1 MSAASPE
8 AKPLSDWLKSA
19 LEDLAKEADQS
30 YRRLA
35 ELTRQ
40 HRAWHEALAREG
52 LRKHARAP
60 RALDLLAAAPV
71 LSIGLV
77 ARHLGCSHV
86 AAGKAIARL
95 ADLGILI
102 EQTSRSRHKIFV
114 AGDLPSPSRAEADF
128 DQALTFSKPATAVDV
143 DALGATLDGLFADLE
158 RLNERTG
165 ARLTEFDG
173 RAGDRKASG

>member
-1 MSAASPE
+1 MAQAVTRAISVRFGPLPE
-8 AKPLSDWLKSA
+8 QTPDWLKSA

-40 HRAWHEALAREG
+40 HRAWHEVLAGEG

-60 RALDLLAAAPV
+60 RALDLLTATPV

-77 ARHLGCSHV
+77 ASHLGCSHV
-86 AAGKAIARL
+86 AAGKTIARL

-102 EQTSRSRHKIFV
+102 EQTSRSRHKVFI
-114 AGDLPSPSRAEADF
+114 AGDLPTETRGDAEQDAPL
-128 DQALTFSKPATAVDV
+128 ALSEPQRSVDI
-143 DALGATLDGLFADLE
+143 DAIEATLDGLFADLD
-158 RLNERTG
+158 RVNER
-165 ARLTEFDG
+165 AR
-173 RAGDRKASG
+173 DRVAESKG